1 MKIFTSAQRLLLD
14 RNYDVTVYL
23 FNIQGHLSEDCAANK
38 KRLQEKKS
46 KALIEV
52 IQEFE
57 PPQLEADTLVVD
69 GLFGSGLN
77 KPLAGG
83 FASLV
88 KYINASPSKVVS
100 IDIPSGLM
108 TEDNTYNVRANIIRA
123 DMTLTLQHQK
133 LSFLFAENQQFIGQ
147 LKVLDIRLSK
157 EGTDKIDANYT
168 LLEEGDIRQRL
179 LPRDPF
185 AHKGKMG
192 NALIIAGS
200 YGMGGAAVLATK
212 ACLRIGAGRVTTHT
226 PKRNYMIMQIS
237 VPEPLSQRPSILRTS
252 RLWVSVPDWVP
263 ANRLPSPS
271 SPSCDAPSVRWW
283 LMPMPSIS
291 SPTIGHGSNSCQRV
305 SS

>member
-1 MKIFTSAQRLLLD
+1 MKIFTSAQIHELDKYTIENEPVKSIDLMERAAKAITQAITDVWNSATRVIVFAGPGNNGGDALAVARLLLE
-14 RNYDVTVYL
+14 RNYDVTTYL

-38 KRLQEKKS
+38 KRLLEKKP
-46 KALIEV
+46 KALVEV

-57 PPQLEADTLVVD
+57 PPQLDGDTLVVD

-83 FASLV
+83 FSSLV

-157 EGTDKIDANYT
+157 EGI
-168 LLEEGDIRQRL
+168 
-179 LPRDPF
+179 
-185 AHKGKMG
+185 
-192 NALIIAGS
+192 
-200 YGMGGAAVLATK
+200 
-212 ACLRIGAGRVTTHT
+212 
-226 PKRNYMIMQIS
+226 
-237 VPEPLSQRPSILRTS
+237 
-252 RLWVSVPDWVP
+252 
-263 ANRLPSPS
+263 PS
-271 SPSCDAPSVRWW
+271 SC
-283 LMPMPSIS
+283 L
-291 SPTIGHGSNSCQRV
+291 
-305 SS
+305 